1 MKNSPFGFGERI
13 DLNDAVLSVGVKNML
28 AVRTPLKVTDVGVVV
43 LGDLDRLATGGDIV
57 EIDLGLPCSV
67 TYEGDVLSVRTPVGA
82 ALVRARGLGDV
93 PRDSL
98 SDRHVEEFSAGC
110 DGHSLAI
117 WGKAERRA
125 AFLADIHPFGTGID
139 KVGAKGDVD
148 LLGRLC
154 GRIQLIE
161 VASFLVHDELAVR
174 AWELHI
180 IVVER
185 CHLGRGFGLRVVNE

>member
-13 DLNDAVLSVGVKNML
+13 DLNDAVLSVGVKDVL

-98 SDRHVEEFSAGC
+98 SDRHIEEFSTSRH
-110 DGHSLAI
+110 GHSLAVR
-117 WGKAERRA
+117 GKAERRA

-139 KVGAKGDVD
+139 KVGAKCDVD
-148 LLGRLC
+148 PLAGLG
-154 GRIQLIE
+154 GRVELIE
-161 VASFLVHDELAVR
+161 VASFLEHNESAVR
-174 AWELHI
+174 ARELHV

-185 CHLGRGFGLRVVNE
+185 CHLGRGLGLRVVNE

>member
-1 MKNSPFGFGERI
+1 
-13 DLNDAVLSVGVKNML
+13 ML
-28 AVRTPLKVTDVGVVV
+28 AVRTPLEVTDVGVIV

-57 EIDLGLPCSV
+57 EVDLGLPCSV

-93 PRDSL
+93 PRDAL

-110 DGHSLAI
+110 DGHSLAVR
-117 WGKAERRA
+117 GKAERRA

-148 LLGRLC
+148 PLAGLG
-154 GRIQLIE
+154 GRVELVE
-161 VASFLVHDELAVR
+161 VASLLVHDELAVCAR
-174 AWELHI
+174 ELHI

>member
-13 DLNDAVLSVGVKNML
+13 DLNDAVLSVGVKDVL

-93 PRDSL
+93 SRDAL

-125 AFLADIHPFGTGID
+125 PLLADIHPLGTGID
-139 KVGAKGDVD
+139 KVGAKCDVD
-148 LLGRLC
+148 PLAGLG

-161 VASFLVHDELAVR
+161 VASFLEHNESAVR
-174 AWELHI
+174 ARELHV
-180 IVVER
+180 IVIE
-185 CHLGRGFGLRVVNE
+185 